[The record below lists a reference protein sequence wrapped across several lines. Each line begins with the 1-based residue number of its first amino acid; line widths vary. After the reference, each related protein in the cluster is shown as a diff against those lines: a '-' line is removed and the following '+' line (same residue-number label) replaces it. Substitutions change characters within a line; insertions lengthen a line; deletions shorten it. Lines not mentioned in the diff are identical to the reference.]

1 MDQDTRPREPRR
13 ATPDRNPIDTSQ
25 SAPLRIRK
33 RGQKVR
39 SRRSSALAY
48 LDKLLNKFTPT
59 SQTAP
64 IPVTGPIFD
73 RCLTLVQALGD
84 PDNPNHIHA
93 TDELVTLG
101 VNALPALFSA
111 LHPDNPWLMS
121 YRAAEVLGEIGDRQ
135 AAQPLIDALNHPNSN
150 VRWSVVRSLSVVG
163 NTRAL
168 LALRRIAREDRSKT
182 TWGESIAG
190 VAQSAID
197 QMQTVNITVKV
208 IELLKTAVSTII
220 LLLAL
225 VLAYNVFD
233 RVRGEISTVGVQTNP
248 TEVPIDN
255 AAGVP
260 PTDNSEPTAIA
271 IATQTT
277 LGDIPGVIIN
287 PGNVRDQPAIQANNV
302 VGQVVIDDEIFYL
315 ATTPDR
321 SWFKIK
327 LGAKRSATSSIGSGD
342 GAGWINQ
349 ALVVAPEVELPIE
362 DIQMPTRVPAKTAT
376 PEAEPTATLEGAVP
390 AEGTPAATVEGT
402 PAPTA
407 EGGVVAT
414 SIPPLPPEEP
424 PTPTP

>member
-13 ATPDRNPIDTSQ
+13 ATPDRNPSDTSQ

-33 RGQKVR
+33 RDQKAR
-39 SRRSSALAY
+39 TRRSSALAY
-48 LDKLLNKFTPT
+48 LDKLLSNFTPT

-64 IPVTGPIFD
+64 IPVTGPLYD
-73 RCLTLVQALGD
+73 RCLSLVQALGD

-93 TDELVTLG
+93 AEELVTLG
-101 VNALPALFSA
+101 SNAVPALVMA

-168 LALRRIAREDRSKT
+168 LALRRIARDDRSKT

-233 RVRGEISTVGVQTNP
+233 RVRGEISSVGVDTTP
-248 TEVPIDN
+248 TEVPIDEG
-255 AAGVP
+255 AVAP
-260 PTDNSEPTAIA
+260 PVDDTEPTATI
-271 IATQTT
+271 IATQSA

-321 SWFKIK
+321 TWFKIK
-327 LGAKRSATSSIGSGD
+327 LGAKRSATSSIGSAD
-342 GAGWINQ
+342 GAGWINE
-349 ALVVAPEVELPIE
+349 ALVVPPEVELPIE
-362 DIQMPTRVPAKTAT
+362 DMQIPTRVPAKTAT
-376 PEAEPTATLEGAVP
+376 PEPEPTATVEGAAP
-390 AEGTPAATVEGT
+390 ADGTPAATPE
-402 PAPTA
+402 ATA
-407 EGGVVAT
+407 EGGAVAT
-414 SIPPLPPEEP
+414 SIPPLPPEES

>member
-13 ATPDRNPIDTSQ
+13 ATPDRTPADTSQ

-33 RGQKVR
+33 RDQKAR
-39 SRRSSALAY
+39 NPRSSALAY
-48 LDKLLNKFTPT
+48 LDKLLNNFTPT

-64 IPVTGPIFD
+64 IPVTGPLFD

-84 PDNPNHIHA
+84 PDNPGHIQA
-93 TDELVTLG
+93 AEELVTLG
-101 VNALPALFSA
+101 SNALPALVTA

-135 AAQPLIDALNHPNSN
+135 ATQPLIDALNHPNSN

-168 LALRRIAREDRSKT
+168 LALRRIARDDRSKT

-208 IELLKTAVSTII
+208 VELLKTAVSTII

-233 RVRGEISTVGVQTNP
+233 RVRGEISNVGVDTAPVP
-248 TEVPIDN
+248 TVSQDEAV
-255 AAGVP
+255 AP
-260 PTDNSEPTAIA
+260 PTDNTEPTATV
-271 IATQTT
+271 IATQSA
-277 LGDIPGVIIN
+277 LGDIPGIIIN
-287 PGNVRDQPAIQANNV
+287 PGNVRSQPAIQANNV

-327 LGAKRSATSSIGSGD
+327 LGSKRSATSSIGSPD
-342 GAGWINQ
+342 GSGWINM
-349 ALVVAPEVELPIE
+349 ALVVAPAVELPIE
-362 DIQMPTRVPAKTAT
+362 DMQIPTRVPAKTAT
-376 PEAEPTATLEGAVP
+376 PEPELTPTLDPAAP
-390 AEGTPAATVEGT
+390 AEGTPVA
-402 PAPTA
+402 TA

-414 SIPPLPPEEP
+414 EIPPLPPEES

>member
-1 MDQDTRPREPRR
+1 M
-13 ATPDRNPIDTSQ
+13 
-25 SAPLRIRK
+25 
-33 RGQKVR
+33 
-39 SRRSSALAY
+39 AY
-48 LDKLLNKFTPT
+48 LDKLLNNFTPT

-64 IPVTGPIFD
+64 IPVTGPLYD
-73 RCLTLVQALGD
+73 RCLSLVQALGD
-84 PDNPNHIHA
+84 PDNPNHIQA
-93 TDELVTLG
+93 AEELVTLG
-101 VNALPALFSA
+101 SNALPALTMA

-168 LALRRIAREDRSKT
+168 LALRRIARDDRSKT

-197 QMQTVNITVKV
+197 QMQTVNVTVKV
-208 IELLKTAVSTII
+208 VELLKTAVSTII

-233 RVRGEISTVGVQTNP
+233 RVRGEISSVGVQATP
-248 TEVPIDN
+248 TDMPVDEGAV
-255 AAGVP
+255 AP
-260 PTDNSEPTAIA
+260 PTDNTEPTATI
-271 IATQTT
+271 IATQSA

-321 SWFKIK
+321 TWFKIK
-327 LGAKRSATSSIGSGD
+327 LGAKRSATSSIGSAD
-342 GAGWINQ
+342 GAGWINE
-349 ALVVAPEVELPIE
+349 ALVVPPEVELPIE
-362 DIQMPTRVPAKTAT
+362 DMQIPTRVPAKTAT
-376 PEAEPTATLEGAVP
+376 PEPEATATPDGTVTVD
-390 AEGTPAATVEGT
+390 GTPAATAEATVEGG
-402 PAPTA
+402 A
-407 EGGVVAT
+407 VAT
-414 SIPPLPPEEP
+414 AIPPLPPEES